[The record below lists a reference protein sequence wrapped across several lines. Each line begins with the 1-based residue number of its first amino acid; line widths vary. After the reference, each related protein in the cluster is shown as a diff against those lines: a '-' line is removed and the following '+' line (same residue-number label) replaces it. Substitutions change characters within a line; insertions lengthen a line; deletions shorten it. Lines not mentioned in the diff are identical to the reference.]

1 MSAAPELAEPEPTE
15 LAVEVALRRAHRALG
30 DAAYLITTAN
40 GQDVARV
47 YGWLFDNAFQAV
59 ETLLVVRA
67 GDRARTAARFGP
79 AAR

>member
-1 MSAAPELAEPEPTE
+1 MAAEPHATE
-15 LAVEVALRRAHRALG
+15 LAVDAALRRAHQALG

-40 GQDVARV
+40 GEAVARV

-67 GDRARTAARFGP
+67 GDNARTAARFGG
-79 AAR
+79 ATR